1 MTATPSPLRT
11 RLQVSLLALLF
22 FLPFFGAYFAVFVMG
37 WQPGGERVNYGELV
51 HPARPVPVF
60 SLLTV
65 DGALHPVDALRGKWS
80 LVQLLRGG
88 CDDACRRE
96 LVLSRQ
102 TRIALND
109 KRERVQRVVIADA
122 ATDLVAIRSQLG
134 ADHPDLTWLRDA
146 QVGTKAMDFFAGIPA
161 HALLLV
167 DPNGNWM
174 MWYPAAKPDQD
185 AIQRDFKGL
194 QKDINKLLRLSSIG

>member
-1 MTATPSPLRT
+1 MTAPSSPLRT

-22 FLPFFGAYFAVFVMG
+22 FLPFFGAYFAVFVLG
-37 WQPGGERVNYGELV
+37 WQPGGERLNYGQLV

-60 SLLTV
+60 SLRAV
-65 DGALHPVDALRGKWS
+65 DGGLHPVDALRGKWT

-88 CDDACRRE
+88 CDEDCQRE

-102 TRIALND
+102 TRTALND
-109 KRERVQRVVIADA
+109 ERERVQRVAIADP
-122 ATDLVAIRSQLG
+122 ATDLAAIQAQLG
-134 ADHPDLTWLRDA
+134 TDQPDLLWLRDA
-146 QVGTKAMDFFAGIPA
+146 ELGAKAMEFFAGIPP

-174 MWYPAAKPDQD
+174 MWYPAVNADQD
-185 AIQRDFKGL
+185 AIQKDFKGL
-194 QKDINKLLRLSSIG
+194 QKDLGKLLRLSSMG